1 MTQPSEVEKGGW
13 VVDPPKAAEEKP
25 AKVIA
30 EKKAE
35 GEGDGEPVLVKDGY
49 VKANHVLWDWP
60 NLLSAWQVGQSC
72 YKS

>member
-1 MTQPSEVEKGGW
+1 MTQLSEAENGGW

-30 EKKAE
+30 EKAE
-35 GEGDGEPVLVKDGY
+35 GEGVGEPVLVKDGY

-72 YKS
+72 